1 MNILKTMGFCAVTAA
16 VFALGTTSVPGQ
28 QAEDERGQGPVTEQ
42 EATAPE
48 HGRPMDDER
57 SQMRDPEQQQ
67 RARQDDQDDW
77 QERGQ
82 QDRGID
88 FEEGMVADGQHADLL
103 DWSAWREPPNSI
115 HSEDLVGKEIRDAD
129 GTTALGQ
136 VDNLILDEHGQL
148 IAIVARVG
156 GRLGFGG
163 RSVVVPW
170 EAVHPA
176 EQEGPRRF
184 IRVEADQE
192 TFADLPEYERP
203 PRHAPQQQQ
212 Q

>member
-1 MNILKTMGFCAVTAA
+1 MNIMKTMGFCAVTAA
-16 VFALGTTSVPGQ
+16 VFALGTTSVAGQ
-28 QAEDERGQGPVTEQ
+28 QADDQRGQGPVTEQ

-57 SQMRDPEQQQ
+57 SQMREPEQQQ
-67 RARQDDQDDW
+67 RAGQDDW
-77 QERGQ
+77 ERDR
-82 QDRGID
+82 QDRD
-88 FEEGMVADGQHADLL
+88 VDYEEGMVKDGQHADLL

-115 HSEDLVGKEIRDAD
+115 HSDDLIGKEIRDTD

-163 RSVVVPW
+163 RSIVIPW

-176 EQEGPRRF
+176 EQVGPRRF
-184 IRVEADQE
+184 IRIEADQE

-203 PRHAPQQQQ
+203 PRYAPEQQQQ
-212 Q
+212 

>member
-1 MNILKTMGFCAVTAA
+1 MNIMKTMGFCAVTAA
-16 VFALGTTSVPGQ
+16 VFALGTTSVAGQ
-28 QAEDERGQGPVTEQ
+28 QADDQRGQGPVTEQ

-67 RARQDDQDDW
+67 QRAGQDDW
-77 QERGQ
+77 ERDR
-82 QDRGID
+82 QDRD
-88 FEEGMVADGQHADLL
+88 VDYEEGMVEDGQHADLL
-103 DWSAWREPPNSI
+103 DWSVWREPPNSI
-115 HSEDLVGKEIRDAD
+115 HSDDLIGKEIRDTD

-136 VDNLILDEHGQL
+136 VDNLILDENGQL

-163 RSVVVPW
+163 RSIVIPW

-176 EQEGPRRF
+176 EQVGPRRF
-184 IRVEADQE
+184 IRIEADQE

-203 PRHAPQQQQ
+203 PRYAPEQQQQ
-212 Q
+212 